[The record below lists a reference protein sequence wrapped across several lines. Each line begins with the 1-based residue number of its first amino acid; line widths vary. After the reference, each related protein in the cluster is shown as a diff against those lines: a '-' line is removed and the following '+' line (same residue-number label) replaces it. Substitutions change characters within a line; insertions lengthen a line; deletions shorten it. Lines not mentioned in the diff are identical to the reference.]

1 MKNISLLL
9 NAVLIV
15 AVGILYFFQFNGN
28 QKAEGQSVKEESNTP
43 QQENAEMLNK
53 DLLQVVAFI
62 NTDSI
67 FAKYELAIQMKEDLE
82 AEEERLTKQLQSK
95 ESQFMSEYEA
105 LQRNAANMSQFEG
118 QMKQQEL
125 LEKQQALVDLQ
136 DRYSLKLSN
145 LEQEKN
151 QELNVKI
158 RSFLEGYSK
167 DKPYE
172 VVLSYNEMG
181 IIRWGDKKLDITNE
195 VIRQMNEQYKAGQAA
210 TTNK

>member
-105 LQRNAANMSQFEG
+105 LQRNAPNMSQFEG

-195 VIRQMNEQYKAGQAA
+195 VIRQMNEQYKAEQAA

>member
-1 MKNISLLL
+1 LKNISLLL

>member
-1 MKNISLLL
+1 
-9 NAVLIV
+9 
-15 AVGILYFFQFNGN
+15 
-28 QKAEGQSVKEESNTP
+28 
-43 QQENAEMLNK
+43 
-53 DLLQVVAFI
+53 
-62 NTDSI
+62 
-67 FAKYELAIQMKEDLE
+67 
-82 AEEERLTKQLQSK
+82 
-95 ESQFMSEYEA
+95 
-105 LQRNAANMSQFEG
+105 
-118 QMKQQEL
+118 MKQQEL

-195 VIRQMNEQYKAGQAA
+195 VIRQMNEQYKAEQAA